1 MAAASQTIAAMPAG
15 DVTFADNEIAFGKT
29 FHEIADAFDDA
40 DELVPDGHRDGDG
53 LLGPGIPVIYM
64 YVRPADRGFQDPDEH
79 VIPLHVG
86 HRRFLEPESRLGLR
100 LHHSLHRFLH
110 GPKLTAARKM
120 SILRVIESFEMMDEM
135 PATLEQP
142 ASETVKPRSV
152 FILRFISTVVL
163 WSVALAIAFSGYEV
177 LFWLL
182 ISAFGLVALLEFY
195 RMLDHANLPNFKITG
210 LICGGIMLAG
220 SFYYFSKVG
229 PAQSYD
235 FELSVLLFFLLTV
248 FTRQMFARLKHDEPL
263 RTMAYTLFGL
273 LYVLW
278 LFNFITKILYLTPR
292 AADGTVTG
300 QFYVLYLIA
309 VTKFSDMGAYL
320 TGSAIGRHLMSPH
333 ISAKKTW
340 EGFFG
345 ALVFALLCSLALFK
359 LMPGHLSMLTWTHA
373 TVLGLLLGFAA
384 IIGDLGESII
394 KRSTGVKDSGGL
406 LPGIGG
412 ALDLIDSLLF
422 TAPLLFFYL
431 RLVIRVS

>member
-1 MAAASQTIAAMPAG
+1 
-15 DVTFADNEIAFGKT
+15 
-29 FHEIADAFDDA
+29 
-40 DELVPDGHRDGDG
+40 
-53 LLGPGIPVIYM
+53 
-64 YVRPADRGFQDPDEH
+64 
-79 VIPLHVG
+79 
-86 HRRFLEPESRLGLR
+86 LE
-100 LHHSLHRFLH
+100 
-110 GPKLTAARKM
+110 A
-120 SILRVIESFEMMDEM
+120 M

-142 ASETVKPRSV
+142 ASEIATPRSV
-152 FILRFISTVVL
+152 FILRFISTVAL
-163 WSVALAIAFSGYEV
+163 WSVALAIAFSGYEI

-182 ISAFGLVALLEFY
+182 ISAFGLLALWEFY
-195 RMLDHANLPNFKITG
+195 RMLDHATLPNFKITG
-210 LICGGIMLAG
+210 LICGAILLVG
-220 SFYYFSKVG
+220 SFYYFSRIG

-235 FELSVLLFFLLTV
+235 FEVAVLLFFLLTV
-248 FTRQMFARLKHDEPL
+248 FARQMFARLRHDEPL

-292 AADGTVTG
+292 SANGAVTG

-333 ISAKKTW
+333 ISARKTW

-345 ALVFALLCSLALFK
+345 ALLFALLCSLALFK

-373 TVLGLLLGFAA
+373 AVLGLLLGFAA
-384 IIGDLGESII
+384 VIGDLAESII
-394 KRSTGVKDSGGL
+394 KRSTDLKDSGGF